1 MPGPLARRRRV
12 AGDVA
17 RVAPAARDGSG
28 ETAAETFPPPSLG
41 IYANFAAALPPDAAF
56 RLEKWEL
63 QSYSRL
69 LLPTQRVRHCCL
81 SRIPGRVGV
90 DVYHSP
96 AHNSAHYGGL
106 QTCGSVWNCPVCS
119 SRVSERRRELLTR
132 AVEACREL
140 GGQVFLATYT
150 FSHGRSDRLSASL
163 ESFLTAQ
170 RSMAGNRP
178 YRRAMASYGVVGSV
192 KALEVTWGTSNGW
205 HPHAH
210 VLLFAPA
217 EIDVAALEEELYR
230 AWLPAALRQG
240 LTMTR
245 ARGVKVQSTFGA
257 VEDYIAKWGH
267 APTRRLWGAED
278 ELTKGHSKR
287 AHRDELAGSGYS
299 PFDLLRWLA
308 DTGES
313 APARLFREYAGVF
326 KGRQQLTW
334 SPGLASWLGV
344 ADDAGKSDEEIAGE
358 VREDAVLLATLTPA
372 EWRAVRSTNQRG
384 QLLELARTGDLL
396 GVRAF
401 VRQLVADGIAGRVD
415 GAGDQAAGGAA

>member
-1 MPGPLARRRRV
+1 MPGPLARRHRPS
-12 AGDVA
+12 GGA
-17 RVAPAARDGSG
+17 RVASAARNDGG
-28 ETAAETFPPPSLG
+28 EQAAHTLPPPSLG
-41 IYANFAAALPPDAAF
+41 IYANFAAALPPETAF

-69 LLPTQRVRHCCL
+69 LLPTQRIRHCCL

-106 QTCGSVWNCPVCS
+106 QTCGSVWSCPVCS
-119 SRVSERRRELLTR
+119 SRISERRRELLTR
-132 AVEACREL
+132 AVEASRQL
-140 GGQVFLATYT
+140 GAHPLLVTYT
-150 FSHGRSDRLSASL
+150 FSHQRSDRLSATL
-163 ESFLTAQ
+163 ESFLAAQ

-178 YRRAMASYGVVGSV
+178 YRRAMASYGVVGVV
-192 KALEVTWGTSNGW
+192 KALEVTWKQRNGW

-210 VLLFAPA
+210 VLMFAPS
-217 EIDVAALEEELYR
+217 EISAGELEEDLYR
-230 AWLPAALRQG
+230 AWLPAAHREG

-245 ARGVKVQSTFGA
+245 ARGVKVQSTFGK
-257 VEDYIAKWGH
+257 VEEYISKWGH
-267 APTRRLWGAED
+267 PPTRRLWGAED

-287 AHRDELAGSGYS
+287 AHRDAVDAPGYS

-334 SPGLASWLGV
+334 SPGLAKWLGV
-344 ADDAGKSDEEIAGE
+344 ADDAEKSDEEIAGE
-358 VREDAVLLATLTPA
+358 VREDAILLATLSPL
-372 EWRAVRSTNQRG
+372 EWRAVRSANQRG
-384 QLLELARTGDLL
+384 QLLELARTGDVL

-401 VRQLVADGIAGRVD
+401 VRQLVADGLAGRGD
-415 GAGDQAAGGAA
+415 TAGDQAAGGAA